1 MYVQDAESTYFGN
14 TEVGMDLS
22 DGEILDELTTS
33 RGEVKRRTLSF
44 GEEKHLQ
51 ERY

>member
-1 MYVQDAESTYFGN
+1 MESTHSGKA
-14 TEVGMDLS
+14 EDGMDLS

-44 GEEKHLQ
+44 GEEKHAQ